1 MCVADTNQLA
11 EDDGFEG
18 KLKESEEFIH
28 PIMMKEEKPRDKEQ
42 IEKAVQETSDWL
54 DKNQLDEKGEFVGK
68 QKELDRMVQEAEKY
82 RAENELH
89 RSTIEAKTGL
99 ENYCFTLRNTL
110 QEEQHKDKFEDQDN
124 EKLEIAV
131 QETLDWL
138 DKNQLAEKDEFEDK
152 QKELEGVANPIMV
165 RLRDDQVHSWNDHG
179 KADCFAALSR
189 MAELTKQAREL
200 EKKKNAD
207 LQEFPFRSL
216 SDG

>member
-11 EDDGFEG
+11 EDDDFEG
-18 KLKESEEFIH
+18 KLKESEEFVH

-42 IEKAVQETSDWL
+42 IEKEVQETSDRL
-54 DKNQLDEKGEFVGK
+54 DKNQHAEKDEFVGK
-68 QKELDRMVQEAEKY
+68 QKELDCMVQEAETY

-165 RLRDDQVHSWNDHG
+165 RLRDDQVHDHG

-189 MAELTKQAREL
+189 MAEL
-200 EKKKNAD
+200 
-207 LQEFPFRSL
+207 
-216 SDG
+216 

>member
-11 EDDGFEG
+11 EDDDF
-18 KLKESEEFIH
+18 
-28 PIMMKEEKPRDKEQ
+28 D
-42 IEKAVQETSDWL
+42 
-54 DKNQLDEKGEFVGK
+54 GK
-68 QKELDRMVQEAEKY
+68 QKELDRMVQEAEKYGAENELHTLQEEKPRDKEQIEKEVQETSDRLDKNQHAEKDEFVGKQKELDCMVQEAETY

-138 DKNQLAEKDEFEDK
+138 DKNQLAEKDEFEIA
-152 QKELEGVANPIMV
+152 V
-165 RLRDDQVHSWNDHG
+165 
-179 KADCFAALSR
+179 
-189 MAELTKQAREL
+189 
-200 EKKKNAD
+200 
-207 LQEFPFRSL
+207 QETL
-216 SDG
+216 DW